1 MRDVRKAWRRLG
13 DISGE
18 KGAGRKCMYSDEMSV
33 LFRSDRVDRES
44 GRSAH
49 VDAHA
54 YLWRRRQC
62 ALNSRV

>member
-1 MRDVRKAWRRLG
+1 
-13 DISGE
+13 
-18 KGAGRKCMYSDEMSV
+18 MYSDEMSV

>member
-1 MRDVRKAWRRLG
+1 MKDVRKAWRRLG

-18 KGAGRKCMYSDEMSV
+18 KGAGHECMYSDKMSG

-44 GRSAH
+44 GRGAC

-54 YLWRRRQC
+54 
-62 ALNSRV
+62 